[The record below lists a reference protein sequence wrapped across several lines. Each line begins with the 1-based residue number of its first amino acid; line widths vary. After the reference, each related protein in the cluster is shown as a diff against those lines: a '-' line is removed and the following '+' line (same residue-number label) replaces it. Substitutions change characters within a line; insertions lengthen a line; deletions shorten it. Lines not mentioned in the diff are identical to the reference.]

1 MRYVYNKGVEKR
13 RRLKLPVFLALVMLV
28 GGGYLLINTV
38 SPVLPLDSS
47 NSQATVNKLTSTK
60 PTVGENR
67 LYIPQINVDV
77 AIVPI
82 NGNEQVAL
90 EKGAINR
97 SPSSGNPQT
106 GGNFVLAAHRFSLGL
121 TPSQTRAKSPFYHMD
136 KLRSGDQFFIDY
148 GGTRYVYEVFD
159 KQRVDEN
166 DTSIESRTDS
176 ARVTLY
182 TCELT
187 GPKDGREVVYAKP
200 VGRVAWQGGRS
211 GIESN

>member
-13 RRLKLPVFLALVMLV
+13 RRLKLPVVMALVLLG
-28 GGGYLLINTV
+28 GGGYLLINTM
-38 SPVLPLDSS
+38 SPVLLVEST
-47 NSQATVNKLTSTK
+47 NNQATVNKLTSTK
-60 PTVGENR
+60 PVIGENR

-82 NGNEQVAL
+82 NGNEQEAL

-97 SPSSGNPQT
+97 SPSSGNPQA
-106 GGNFVLAAHRFSLGL
+106 GGNFVVAAHRFNLGL

-148 GGTRYVYEVFD
+148 DGTRYVYQIID

-166 DTSIESRTDS
+166 DTSIEERTDT

-187 GPKDGREVVYAKP
+187 GPRDGREVVYAKP
-200 VGRVAWQGGRS
+200 VGRVAWQDGRS